1 MTPGTEPATTAPTA
15 PAPTGTGTGT
25 AGQGSD
31 ELVVSRVDGTAL
43 DLDQVLEVYV
53 SSGLGARRPVED
65 RQRMAAMVR
74 GANLVVTA
82 RIGGRLVG
90 IARSISDFAYT
101 TYLSDLAVVSDLQRG
116 GIGRALIEATRAAAP
131 QAKVVLLSAPAATA
145 YYPHIGFTQHQS
157 AWVRNP

>member
-1 MTPGTEPATTAPTA
+1 MTPGTEPATTT
-15 PAPTGTGTGT
+15 PTGTEG
-25 AGQGSD
+25 
-31 ELVVSRVDGTAL
+31 LVVGRVDGAAL

-90 IARSISDFAYT
+90 VARSVSDFSYV
-101 TYLSDLAVVSDLQRG
+101 TYLSDIAVVADLQRA
-116 GIGRALIEATRAAAP
+116 GIGRRLIDATREAAP